1 MVDELQLLRE
11 VFKSEEEPGAGAW
24 ELMHGRLA
32 IAIDTE
38 QRLSGQVSYRVRTA
52 LGSRR
57 RVVSAMAAAAALIVG
72 LVVSLNGSG
81 TQSVASASPFRLVSL
96 VTVQAFRAS
105 PEAVQFANHVTCPTS
120 TDCYLVARFMNAPT
134 ASAGNNVYSST
145 DGGSTWRE
153 LALPS
158 GTYVE
163 TALSCTSSVHCS
175 AGGSQYEGLN
185 ANDKPIMNPVFLST
199 SNGGESWT
207 VQPFPTPQLGQFQ
220 LLLNTFV
227 TQLSCPSSET
237 CEALLVANF
246 GGPGYST
253 ANDNVFMRTDDGGQ
267 SWSTTILPGQPAP
280 RSGGG
285 LFVNSPMNDGMS
297 CPSTQVC
304 VASALLSPIGGATSI
319 VWRTDDGG
327 ATWLVGSLPDGLT
340 SAGPL
345 SCPDSLH
352 CWIVAGSYG
361 KGSNSQL
368 LESIDG
374 GASWNVRS
382 PQGLPGTTMWGSVS
396 CPTNNNCWLAGEVT
410 GANRESVVYA
420 SNDGGQTW
428 TNVLLPSAI
437 GAESAPLH
445 SIDEVDCN
453 TTLTCVVLGS
463 PAGVSEAGVNEAIL
477 TNAVPTS

>member
-11 VFKSEEEPGAGAW
+11 VFKSEEEPGAGAL

-32 IAIDTE
+32 IAIETE
-38 QRLSGQVSYRVRTA
+38 QRLNGKASHRVRTA

-57 RVVSAMAAAAALIVG
+57 RMVSAVVAAAALIVG
-72 LVVSLNGSG
+72 LVVSFNGSG
-81 TQSVASASPFRLVSL
+81 TQSVASASPFRLASL
-96 VTVQAFRAS
+96 ITVQAFRAS
-105 PEAVQFANHVTCPTS
+105 PETVQFANHVTCPTT

-145 DGGSTWRE
+145 DGGGTWQE

-158 GTYVE
+158 GVYAE
-163 TALSCTSSVHCS
+163 TALSCTSTVRCS

-185 ANDKPIMNPVFLST
+185 AQDKPIMNPVFLST

-207 VQPFPTPQLGQFQ
+207 VQPFPTPQLGQFEN
-220 LLLNTFV
+220 LFSPFV
-227 TQLSCPSSET
+227 TSLSCPSSET

-253 ANDNVFMRTDDGGQ
+253 AVDNVFMRTDDGGQ

-280 RSGGG
+280 ASGGG
-285 LFVNSPMNDGMS
+285 LMNSPMNNGMS

-361 KGSNSQL
+361 KGSNDQL
-368 LESIDG
+368 LESTDG

-382 PQGLPGTTMWGSVS
+382 PQGLSSTTIWGSVS
-396 CPTNNNCWLAGEVT
+396 CPTDNNCWLAGEVT

-428 TNVLLPSAI
+428 TNVPLPSAI

-445 SIDEVDCN
+445 GIDEVDCN
-453 TTLTCVVLGS
+453 TTLTCVILGI
-463 PAGVSEAGVNEAIL
+463 PAGVSEDGVNEAIL